1 GGGIVSAVRLRV
13 EQTALPGVGVRHDL
27 ITEAGRRIG
36 VITHRTGQ
44 RDLVLYAEDD
54 PDASIAD
61 IPLTTDEAI
70 ALADLLGNPL
80 VLGQLSSVEGAPG
93 LRTGQITIS
102 ADSPYVGRT
111 LGDTRARTRTGAS
124 IVAVIRDETVHPS
137 PDPEFRFEAGDILVV
152 IGTQRGIDGVIAIL
166 ARDDTDV

>member
-1 GGGIVSAVRLRV
+1 MRGGIVIAVRVRV

-80 VLGQLSSVEGAPG
+80 VLGQLSSVEGGRRAAHRTDHH
-93 LRTGQITIS
+93 LRRL
-102 ADSPYVGRT
+102 AVRRPD
-111 LGDTRARTRTGAS
+111 ARRHPRPHPHRRLDRR
-124 IVAVIRDETVHPS
+124 RDP
-137 PDPEFRFEAGDILVV
+137 
-152 IGTQRGIDGVIAIL
+152 
-166 ARDDTDV
+166 